1 MFNHEISTGT
11 AKNLGLMNVK
21 QGVLAGRS
29 CKSRKTLK
37 NRPNSLN
44 TVPVRYS
51 LIRMVARFAK

>member
-21 QGVLAGRS
+21 QVVLAGRS

-37 NRPNSLN
+37 NHPNSLY
-44 TVPVRYS
+44 TVLF

>member
-11 AKNLGLMNVK
+11 AKNLGPMNVK

-37 NRPNSLN
+37 NHPNSLY

-51 LIRMVARFAK
+51 F